1 MKTRLIPVIA
11 ALFIGYSPIIA
22 QDTLSLNAA
31 IGIAIENNYRI
42 IIAGSEVEIAK
53 ISNTPGNAGMLPQ
66 LNLKGSGNWE
76 YGNVYQR
83 FSDGSENN
91 FPSFSGSTVNAASEL
106 NWTIFDGG
114 RMFATKHRL
123 ESNQD
128 LAELSLQ
135 EEKNKIRYD
144 VTAAYF
150 DVVRNYEILHSL
162 NKILEIAQQ
171 RFELSEKAFNTG
183 MLQKSDLLQASID
196 LNAVQKSMIEQEY
209 LIKQSEEKL
218 RVLLCLPSVEFVLS
232 DSLKTEYLP
241 DFETLSQSL
250 IAANTELMILQKQT
264 EVASFS
270 LKESR
275 RNIYPKIGLNA
286 GYYLLR
292 TVNSE
297 GTIIENYSIGPQIGG
312 SIVIPIFQSGE
323 YRRKIATD
331 KINLASAEY
340 QYRYYHDLIGSELKV
355 QYLEF
360 VRLEKLIELEKDN
373 NLLMSENIAISLHR
387 LELGEAASTEIHQ
400 AQQQYLESCT
410 NLINYRY
417 NLKLSEARIQ
427 LLSGENIR

>member
-1 MKTRLIPVIA
+1 
-11 ALFIGYSPIIA
+11 
-22 QDTLSLNAA
+22 
-31 IGIAIENNYRI
+31 
-42 IIAGSEVEIAK
+42 
-53 ISNTPGNAGMLPQ
+53 
-66 LNLKGSGNWE
+66 
-76 YGNVYQR
+76 
-83 FSDGSENN
+83 
-91 FPSFSGSTVNAASEL
+91 
-106 NWTIFDGG
+106 
-114 RMFATKHRL
+114 
-123 ESNQD
+123 
-128 LAELSLQ
+128 
-135 EEKNKIRYD
+135 
-144 VTAAYF
+144 
-150 DVVRNYEILHSL
+150 
-162 NKILEIAQQ
+162 
-171 RFELSEKAFNTG
+171 
-183 MLQKSDLLQASID
+183 
-196 LNAVQKSMIEQEY
+196 
-209 LIKQSEEKL
+209 
-218 RVLLCLPSVEFVLS
+218 VLS

-323 YRRKIATD
+323 HRIKIATD